1 MSRFSERRWAIIPKS
16 EIGNVNFDEVL
27 EGNADNCIENVSCS
41 LKVVKCDGSSSVPS
55 SVSAI
60 DGWVSSSQDIQY
72 FSSASIDV
80 TATGISGSF
89 KHEEI
94 LELLAGREWIDPAT
108 PQ

>member
-27 EGNADNCIENVSCS
+27 EGNADNCIENVSGS
-41 LKVVKCDGSSSVPS
+41 LKVVKWDGSSSVPS

-72 FSSASIDV
+72 FSSASIE
-80 TATGISGSF
+80 
-89 KHEEI
+89 K
-94 LELLAGREWIDPAT
+94 
-108 PQ
+108 